1 MSCGAAREG
10 ERGAMITA
18 GEAGLCG
25 ALPTRF
31 PIFPLPGAILLP
43 SGNLPLNIFE
53 PRYLQMTR
61 DAMRTDRVIGM
72 VQPTGCGAKCN
83 DLFAVG
89 CVGRITSFAET
100 GDGRYLIT
108 LTGVCRY
115 DLVEELRVSTPYRQV
130 SASFERWQVD
140 LEPPAPSD
148 CLRPRL
154 LEALRGYFEIHDIS
168 CNWGQ
173 IQAAPLGGLITSLA
187 MICPF
192 EPCEKQALLEALDP
206 QQRCEVLIALRQ
218 MGALGIKDRAAA
230 PRH

>member
-1 MSCGAAREG
+1 MRAVARES
-10 ERGAMITA
+10 GAMTTP
-18 GEAGLCG
+18 GQPGLCG
-25 ALPTRF
+25 GLPTRF

-72 VQPTGCGAKCN
+72 VQPNGGGTDCPE
-83 DLFAVG
+83 LFAVG
-89 CVGRITSFAET
+89 CVGRITSFTET
-100 GDGRYLIT
+100 EDGRYLIT

-115 DLVEELRVSTPYRQV
+115 DVVEELRVSTPYRQV
-130 SASFERWQVD
+130 SASFERWQMD
-140 LEPPAPSD
+140 LEPPPPSD
-148 CLRPRL
+148 QLRPQL
-154 LEALRGYFEIHDIS
+154 LDALHGYFEVHDIS
-168 CNWGQ
+168 CDWGQ

-192 EPCEKQALLEALDP
+192 EPCEKQALLEAVDP
-206 QQRCEVLIALRQ
+206 EQRCQVLTALLQ
-218 MGALGIKDRAAA
+218 MGALGMRDPATG

>member
-1 MSCGAAREG
+1 
-10 ERGAMITA
+10 MIA
-18 GEAGLCG
+18 PSESSLCG
-25 ALPTRF
+25 GLPTRF

-72 VQPTGCGAKCN
+72 VQPSGGAA
-83 DLFAVG
+83 DHPELFAVG
-89 CVGRITSFAET
+89 CAGRITSFAET
-100 GDGRYLIT
+100 EDGRYLIT

-115 DLVEELRVSTPYRQV
+115 DMVEELRVSTPYRQV
-130 SASFERWQVD
+130 SASFERWQTD
-140 LEPPAPSD
+140 LEPPSPSD
-148 CLRPRL
+148 SLRPRL
-154 LEALRGYFEIHDIS
+154 LDALRSYFDVHEISADWS
-168 CNWGQ
+168 Q
-173 IQAAPLGGLITSLA
+173 IRAAPLGGLITSLA

-206 QQRCEVLIALRQ
+206 EQRCQVLTALLQ
-218 MGALGIKDRAAA
+218 MGALGMQGPAAC